1 MSPCSCARRLRC
13 LICLDGGAGESAR
26 RRGRCSWLAARAVD
40 WLVHGS
46 RHRRNPRV
54 SSSLLGGRMRV
65 SSCDPATRP
74 IRPRPSYRTL
84 NQHHLKRNRKFVDSP
99 LEELGFELAVPL
111 RTERLW
117 AATQALPSRTEPV
130 SGPAFRAAVSDWQRP
145 EAPFAGAGPMVRTR
159 FPPPASPF
167 PRAWWGPRRPCW
179 AKLST
184 LVEGARLTSTSLWLS

>member
-1 MSPCSCARRLRC
+1 MPPCSCARRLRC

-99 LEELGFELAVPL
+99 LEEAV
-111 RTERLW
+111 
-117 AATQALPSRTEPV
+117 SSEPV
-130 SGPAFRAAVSDWQRP
+130 SDPKYPAGWENAWNFVGSGLNGTSKGTKKGAKSGANGPIPYASEQGIFCTL
-145 EAPFAGAGPMVRTR
+145 AGN
-159 FPPPASPF
+159 
-167 PRAWWGPRRPCW
+167 
-179 AKLST
+179 
-184 LVEGARLTSTSLWLS
+184 

>member
-13 LICLDGGAGESAR
+13 LICLDGGAGKSAR

-99 LEELGFELAVPL
+99 LEGGGFEPSVPRIRRSAPWPHDLLQPMNSQVPL
-111 RTERLW
+111 I
-117 AATQALPSRTEPV
+117 
-130 SGPAFRAAVSDWQRP
+130 RP
-145 EAPFAGAGPMVRTR
+145 ERRRR
-159 FPPPASPF
+159 FLERNSGRIGGF
-167 PRAWWGPRRPCW
+167 EKGEFERH
-179 AKLST
+179 S
-184 LVEGARLTSTSLWLS
+184 ARKEVAA